1 MISVPQN
8 IAIVELKKELTKAIN
23 YALID
28 LKIPAYAIEY
38 VMKELLGEV
47 TMQTEREYN
56 QSVQEYQAQ
65 LQKEQTSTIPSED
78 STKEQV

>member
-38 VMKELLGEV
+38 VMKELLG
-47 TMQTEREYN
+47 
-56 QSVQEYQAQ
+56 
-65 LQKEQTSTIPSED
+65 
-78 STKEQV
+78 